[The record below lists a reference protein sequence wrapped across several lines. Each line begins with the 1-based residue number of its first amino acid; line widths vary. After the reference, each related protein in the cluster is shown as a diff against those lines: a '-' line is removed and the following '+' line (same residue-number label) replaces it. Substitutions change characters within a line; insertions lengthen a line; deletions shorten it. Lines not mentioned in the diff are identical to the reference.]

1 LAIGLKRALNSS
13 YNSRAGRTGAAWLR
27 FFYAIFQGFKDIMK
41 KHLWSFAF
49 SAVALVACGKKEEP
63 PAAAAPPT
71 PVASAPAPVVATE
84 EKLLNIYNW
93 PDYIAKDMVANF
105 EKESGI
111 KVNYQT
117 FENNEALQAKL
128 VAGNTGYDIVVPGAV
143 FAKPQIDGGLLMKL
157 DKSKLKNYGNLDSA
171 IMGKLGTIDPGN
183 DYLVPWAWSFTTVGI
198 NKAKVAKAL
207 GSTPMPENAWDL
219 VFNPTYTAKLKSC
232 GIAYLDSPTEIIPP
246 AMHYVGK
253 NAYSNDAADH
263 KAAGTMLA
271 KVRPHIRLFSS
282 TMIDDLAGGKA
293 CVALG
298 WAGDINIAR
307 TRAIENKNGN
317 DIQALLPSTG
327 GLIFFDNLAITKD
340 AKHPNNALAFIDY
353 FLRPEVSASL
363 TNELGYP
370 TANKASLEK
379 VTPEVAK
386 DPAVFPDAANLQ
398 KMVSPASFSNEARE
412 SMSNVFTLFKKGS

>member
-1 LAIGLKRALNSS
+1 MPI
-13 YNSRAGRTGAAWLR
+13 
-27 FFYAIFQGFKDIMK
+27 FKDVMK
-41 KHLWSFAF
+41 KHFWSFAF
-49 SAVALVACGKKEEP
+49 VAIALVACGKKAEP
-63 PAAAAPPT
+63 PVVAALPAPA
-71 PVASAPAPVVATE
+71 ASAPAPVAATE

-157 DKSKLKNYGNLDSA
+157 DKSKLKNYANLDSA

-207 GSTPMPENAWDL
+207 GNTPMPENAWDL

-246 AMHYVGK
+246 AMHYIGK

-263 KAAGTMLA
+263 QAAGAMLA

-363 TNELGYP
+363 TNELGYA
-370 TANKASLEK
+370 TANKLSLEK

-386 DPAVFPDAANLQ
+386 DPAVFPDPATLQ
-398 KMVSPASFSNEARE
+398 KMVSPASFSNEARA

>member
-1 LAIGLKRALNSS
+1 
-13 YNSRAGRTGAAWLR
+13 
-27 FFYAIFQGFKDIMK
+27 MK

-49 SAVALVACGKKEEP
+49 SAIALVACGKKEQP
-63 PAAAAPPT
+63 PVAAAPPV
-71 PVASAPAPVVATE
+71 PAASTPAPVVATE

-157 DKSKLKNYGNLDSA
+157 DKSKLKNYANLDSA

-183 DYLVPWAWSFTTVGI
+183 DYLIPWAWSFTTVGI
-198 NKAKVAKAL
+198 NKSKVAKAL

-246 AMHYVGK
+246 AMHYLGK

-263 KAAGTMLA
+263 KAAGAMLA

-307 TRAIENKNGN
+307 ARAVENKSGN
-317 DIQALLPSTG
+317 DIQALLPTTG

-340 AKHPNNALAFIDY
+340 AKHPNNALAFMDY

-370 TANKASLEK
+370 TANKVSLEK

-386 DPAVFPDAANLQ
+386 DAAVFPDAANLQ

>member
-1 LAIGLKRALNSS
+1 
-13 YNSRAGRTGAAWLR
+13 
-27 FFYAIFQGFKDIMK
+27 MK
-41 KHLWSFAF
+41 KHFWSFAF
-49 SAVALVACGKKEEP
+49 SAIALVACGKQAEP
-63 PAAAAPPT
+63 PVAAAPAT
-71 PVASAPAPVVATE
+71 PSTSAPAPVAVAE
-84 EKLLNIYNW
+84 EKVLNIYNW

-171 IMGKLGTIDPGN
+171 IMSKLGTIDPGN

-207 GSTPMPENAWDL
+207 GDTPMPANAWDL

-246 AMHYVGK
+246 AMHYIGK

-263 KAAGTMLA
+263 KAAGVMLA

-317 DIQALLPSTG
+317 DIQALLPRTG

-363 TNELGYP
+363 TNELGYA
-370 TANKASLEK
+370 TANKLSLAK
-379 VTPEVAK
+379 VTPEMAK
-386 DPAVFPDAANLQ
+386 DPAVFPDSENLQ

>member
-1 LAIGLKRALNSS
+1 
-13 YNSRAGRTGAAWLR
+13 
-27 FFYAIFQGFKDIMK
+27 MK
-41 KHLWSFAF
+41 KNLWILVF
-49 SAVALVACGKKEEP
+49 SAAAGLALTACGKKAE
-63 PAAAAPPT
+63 APPT
-71 PVASAPAPVVATE
+71 AGSAVPVASAE
-84 EKLLNIYNW
+84 EKVLNIYNW

-157 DKSKLKNYGNLDSA
+157 DKSKLSNYGNLDPA
-171 IMGKLGTIDPGN
+171 IMAKLDKIDPGN
-183 DYLVPWAWSFTTVGI
+183 EYLVPWAWSFTTVGI

-207 GSTPMPENAWDL
+207 GTMPMPANAWEL
-219 VFNPTYTAKLKSC
+219 VFNPEYTSKLKSC
-232 GIAYLDSPTEIIPP
+232 GIAFLDSPTEVIPP
-246 AMHYVGK
+246 AMHYLGK

-263 KAAGTMLA
+263 KAAGDMLA
-271 KVRPHIRLFSS
+271 KVRPSIRLFSS
-282 TMIDDLAGGKA
+282 TMIDDLAAGKA

-307 TRAIENKNGN
+307 SRAIENKNGN
-317 DIQALLPSTG
+317 EVEALLPSTG
-327 GLIFFDNLAITKD
+327 ALVFFDNLAIPKD
-340 AKHPNNALAFIDY
+340 ARHPNNALTFINY

-363 TNELGYP
+363 TNELGYA
-370 TANKASLEK
+370 TANKASLASVK
-379 VTPEVAK
+379 PDIAK
-386 DPAVFPDAANLQ
+386 DEAVFPTAAELQ
-398 KMVSPASFSNEARE
+398 KMVSPASFSNEARQ